1 MYKAI
6 QSLSSENVV
15 TNVKVQ
21 FVIYYIDQSMEIP
34 FLKFY
39 LVKDCEEPNQP
50 FAEQS
55 AMDSYLRKHE
65 YLTFPSIDYDAHQH
79 FLFTLYCQG
88 VVESLF
94 HEERDYVAHIQH
106 QGHLLDEENNTAY
119 AFFELTP
126 TTTEAEYMTRDT
138 FLWPVLMDEIL
149 HKNQVNDIPIHSLVS
164 TFFVEHPSF
173 LYLSRCKEES
183 ATNGSVAEQL
193 VYDMPVVVYFP
204 VPNNWKKTQ
213 FTAMFGASRNEEG
226 DFVFC
231 SFLRALDQLLREG
244 ATTKHG
250 LVRLALYAGNTTI
263 DKEEF
268 ESQADIETFYH
279 GYEYWVKRYEQQ
291 KPLSYHHVVN
301 RDNYNILL

>member
-1 MYKAI
+1 MYKAT
-6 QSLSSENVV
+6 QTLSFENVT
-15 TNVKVQ
+15 TNVKVH
-21 FVIYYIDQSMEIP
+21 FVIYHIDQSMDIP

-39 LVKDCEEPNQP
+39 LVKDCEELAHE
-50 FAEQS
+50 FAETS
-55 AMDSYLRKHE
+55 ALESFLRKHE
-65 YLTFPSIDYDAHQH
+65 YLTFPSIDYDANQH

-94 HEERDYVAHIQH
+94 HDEREFVAHIQH
-106 QGHLLDEENNTAY
+106 QGHLLDEENQTAFV
-119 AFFELTP
+119 FFQLTP

-138 FLWPVLMDEIL
+138 FVWPVLLDEIL
-149 HKNQVNDIPIHSLVS
+149 HKNMVNDIPIHSFVT

-173 LYLSRCKEES
+173 LYLAQAVADN
-183 ATNGSVAEQL
+183 ATTGEPTL
-193 VYDMPVVVYFP
+193 VYDMPVVVYYP
-204 VPNNWKKTQ
+204 VPHNLKKTQ

-226 DFVFC
+226 MFAFY
-231 SFLRALDQLLREG
+231 SGQRALDLLLQERSSN
-244 ATTKHG
+244 KHG

-268 ESQADIETFYH
+268 ETQAEVDTFYH

-301 RDNYNILL
+301 RDNYNIIL